1 AWRVDIFF
9 RSDVNAISATR
20 GHFARTAS
28 GSMPP
33 RRAATKRA
41 PSVGSP
47 STTQRGPSLL
57 RTASLHRAPHSRS
70 RCRPGSP
77 SRLTT
82 RPSVRT
88 SPDGSNPSPTASYS
102 RAPTTRTR
110 TFISPFVSVPVLS
123 EQITEAAPNAS
134 TAGSFRINAPLRI
147 IRWRPNARLIVTIAG
162 RPSGMRLDGLAH
174 GERLAGQ
181 GGLVDAEARHFEEP
195 SVRGDPV
202 SRRKDDD
209 LAGHQIAG
217 WHGNDPALPQDVGL
231 RCGEALQGFERSFRP
246 ILLDEAEDRVHDYD
260 HDDQHGVVQV
270 GGLSLEES

>member
-1 AWRVDIFF
+1 
-9 RSDVNAISATR
+9 
-20 GHFARTAS
+20 
-28 GSMPP
+28 ME
-33 RRAATKRA
+33 RRLFLR
-41 PSVGSP
+41 
-47 STTQRGPSLL
+47 LL
-57 RTASLHRAPHSRS
+57 LHETGDLAKLSRH
-70 RCRPGSP
+70 PG
-77 SRLTT
+77 LDE
-82 RPSVRT
+82 
-88 SPDGSNPSPTASYS
+88 DGLPSPAVDGG
-102 RAPTTRTR
+102 PHEHH
-110 TFISPFVSVPVLS
+110 VLAVAQ
-123 EQITEAAPNAS
+123 EGL
-134 TAGSFRINAPLRI
+134 AGL
-147 IRWRPNARLIVTIAG
+147 
-162 RPSGMRLDGLAH
+162 RLDGLAH

-246 ILLDEAEDRVHDYD
+246 ILLDEAEDRVHDHD